1 MDSSTN
7 LSRRLMM
14 KGMTTAAV
22 ALSTPQLIRAARA
35 ISAPSAI
42 VIGSGIAGLS
52 AAYELEKAG
61 FLVKVFEKHYMPG
74 GRMRDDWMGPL
85 FGEVHAEEIFEGNK
99 EMFALADE
107 LGISKQFTVNQPDG
121 PMTELNPVDNGKG
134 VYGTA
139 TRLHMTEVLQIP
151 GLSNETRQKLPS
163 LLPDLAEIRETVDPC
178 LLHTGAAWDDESL
191 WGYMVRKL
199 GFKAAQEFTD
209 DWIDVAWLWPW
220 GYSARDT
227 SKIALLAFVAQ
238 QDKRWINPPR
248 IGLLTEKLAFLL
260 DIQQNTTV
268 TSVTPANSA
277 GRHTVNYLS
286 ATGQRISVTPDVV
299 VCATEGNYVIPI
311 VQGLSQRQNNFFKK
325 VHLTQN
331 AFVIYIL
338 KDGHG
343 PKEVTGNMRRTKSH
357 PDGITEIEWVVIP
370 GNVNTTFDLLDY
382 RKRTILFCNLP
393 DAHLSAWRESGK
405 SLPDY
410 CLPLM
415 QKEYPPLTEEI
426 IDDAVTYA
434 GDGLVIMNTGLPSAM
449 AEFIQDQEKE
459 RRGLYFTGEYL
470 SNAHTGGA
478 CASGRTVARAV
489 TGHWM
494 K

>member
-1 MDSSTN
+1 
-7 LSRRLMM
+7 MM

-220 GYSARDT
+220 GYSARDHIEN
-227 SKIALLAFVAQ
+227 S
-238 QDKRWINPPR
+238 
-248 IGLLTEKLAFLL
+248 
-260 DIQQNTTV
+260 
-268 TSVTPANSA
+268 SVGVCGAA
-277 GRHTVNYLS
+277 G
-286 ATGQRISVTPDVV
+286 
-299 VCATEGNYVIPI
+299 
-311 VQGLSQRQNNFFKK
+311 
-325 VHLTQN
+325 
-331 AFVIYIL
+331 
-338 KDGHG
+338 
-343 PKEVTGNMRRTKSH
+343 
-357 PDGITEIEWVVIP
+357 
-370 GNVNTTFDLLDY
+370 
-382 RKRTILFCNLP
+382 
-393 DAHLSAWRESGK
+393 
-405 SLPDY
+405 
-410 CLPLM
+410 
-415 QKEYPPLTEEI
+415 
-426 IDDAVTYA
+426 
-434 GDGLVIMNTGLPSAM
+434 
-449 AEFIQDQEKE
+449 
-459 RRGLYFTGEYL
+459 
-470 SNAHTGGA
+470 
-478 CASGRTVARAV
+478 
-489 TGHWM
+489 
-494 K
+494 